1 MNAYAN
7 FGSIA
12 GANGIIWYHADVRY
26 ATDAEIASGEIPNI
40 QASVMAQ
47 AGAITDLEGRTE
59 SYLKL
64 STIAGQNVAEIMA
77 GATGTGPVIGL
88 PAKHIRREDET
99 QVALDDS
106 GGQGIRRDACRDG
119 GGENG

>member
-26 ATDAEIASGEIPNI
+26 ATDAEIESGEIPNI

-47 AGAITDLEGRTE
+47 AGAITDLEGRTD
-59 SYLKL
+59 SYLQL
-64 STIAGQNVAEIMA
+64 STIAGKNAAEIMA
-77 GATGTGPVIGL
+77 GATGTGYVIGL
-88 PAKHIRREDET
+88 LAKHIRLGDERSEAHR
-99 QVALDDS
+99 V
-106 GGQGIRRDACRDG
+106 GQGWVGPDST
-119 GGENG
+119 

>member
-1 MNAYAN
+1 MNANAK
-7 FGSIA
+7 FWRMA
-12 GANGIIWYHADVRY
+12 GRNGIIWDHADVRY
-26 ATDAEIASGEIPNI
+26 ATDAEIAAGDIPNI

-77 GATGTGPVIGL
+77 GATGTGSVIGL
-88 PAKHIRREDET
+88 RAKHIRLGDENL
-99 QVALDDS
+99 VAMGDRKS
-106 GGQGIRRDACRDG
+106 VG
-119 GGENG
+119 

>member
-64 STIAGQNVAEIMA
+64 STIAGQNVAEVMA
-77 GATGTGPVIGL
+77 GATRSEEHKSELQSIMRISYAVFCWKTKI
-88 PAKHIRREDET
+88 K
-99 QVALDDS
+99 
-106 GGQGIRRDACRDG
+106 
-119 GGENG
+119 N

>member
-1 MNAYAN
+1 MNACAN

-47 AGAITDLEGRTE
+47 AGAITGLEGRTE

-64 STIAGQNVAEIMA
+64 STIAGHNVSEMMA
-77 GATGTGPVIGL
+77 VATGTGSVIGHR
-88 PAKHIRREDET
+88 ATHIRLGDENLGAMA
-99 QVALDDS
+99 VSD
-106 GGQGIRRDACRDG
+106 
-119 GGENG
+119 

>member
-12 GANGIIWYHADVRY
+12 GANGIIWYHAVVRY

-77 GATGTGPVIGL
+77 GATGTGSVI
-88 PAKHIRREDET
+88 
-99 QVALDDS
+99 
-106 GGQGIRRDACRDG
+106 
-119 GGENG
+119 ENGSASVRERVC